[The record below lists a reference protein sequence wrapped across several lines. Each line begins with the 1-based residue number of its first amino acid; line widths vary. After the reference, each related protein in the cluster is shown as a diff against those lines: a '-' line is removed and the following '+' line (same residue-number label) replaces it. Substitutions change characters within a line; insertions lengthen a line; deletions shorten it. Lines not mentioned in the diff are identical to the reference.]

1 MQLDLQASASSRKVG
16 VRMNRMIELLEGHG
30 YWVLF
35 ASVVGRQACLP
46 IPANLLL
53 LAAGALAGQGKLN
66 PMAILACSV
75 AAFILADL
83 AWYEAGRR
91 WGRKTLHFFCS
102 ASQDPHV
109 CAETLVRNFS
119 NGAPRSLLISKFVF
133 GLDAVASP
141 LSGICG
147 RPWNQ
152 FVIFDGLGALA
163 WSSAYM
169 ITGYVLHDQL
179 DRIAA
184 DSQKI
189 GEMLGLVGIAALGC
203 LLVHRLFRWYRFLY
217 EFRLAQISPEELND
231 KLKMGDQLLVLDLQG
246 SDKLPSEAPA
256 IPGSIRMD
264 PHRLEGYIKQYRGV
278 DLRADREVILYGA
291 SSKDSS
297 SARVALALRRRGFEK
312 VRPLTGGLPAWLNRG
327 YPVTRNPPMLS
338 HTEHAV
344 FALRE
349 VLRHSRMH
357 VARILE
363 RSAAD
368 VDQILK
374 HAKARIHSSHDTD
387 LPLLNESDIE
397 KPLKMAQRGRLR
409 EPLQEDVCKLKLADP
424 KD

>member
-1 MQLDLQASASSRKVG
+1 
-16 VRMNRMIELLEGHG
+16 MNGMIELLEGHG

-53 LAAGALAGQGKLN
+53 LAAGALAGQGRLN

-75 AAFILADL
+75 AAFILVDF

-91 WGRKTLHFFCS
+91 WGTKTLRFFCS
-102 ASQDPHV
+102 VSQDPHS

-119 NGAPRSLLISKFVF
+119 TRAPRSLLISKFVF

-141 LSGICG
+141 ISGICG
-147 RPWNQ
+147 MGWNQ

-169 ITGYVLHDQL
+169 IAGYVLHDQL
-179 DRIAA
+179 DRIAV

-189 GEMLGLVGIAALGC
+189 GEMLWLAAIAALGC
-203 LLVHRLFRWYRFLY
+203 LLARRLFRWYRFLY

-246 SDKLPSEAPA
+246 SIKLPSEAPA

-264 PHRLEGYIKQYRGV
+264 PHRLEGYIKQSRGV
-278 DLRADREVILYGA
+278 HLRTDREVILYGA

-374 HAKARIHSSHDTD
+374 HAKARIQSSHDTN
-387 LPLLNESDIE
+387 LPLLKKSGIE
-397 KPLKMAQRGRLR
+397 MPVRIGQCGLVR

-424 KD
+424 KDLENRGL